1 MCNVGRCC
9 WWWSMVS
16 EVECWWLVVG
26 GYSLMFTFT
35 DSVIATQSLA
45 VIQIYYY
52 TATYDEVLTHPLYS
66 SVFICQDTRVRSA
79 VKASSSTNFKQ
90 WSFPRVGSID
100 SDAPYGGTIVC
111 SRKRMI
117 LTSQY
122 HSVLLGTGTKVP
134 AKSRRLSLFTM
145 LLPSIYISVV

>member
-1 MCNVGRCC
+1 MCNVGRC

-90 WSFPRVGSID
+90 WPFPRVGSID
-100 SDAPYGGTIVC
+100 SDTPYFQWDN
-111 SRKRMI
+111 R
-117 LTSQY
+117 
-122 HSVLLGTGTKVP
+122 
-134 AKSRRLSLFTM
+134 LFTSFSLVGLKSSDTEAYM
-145 LLPSIYISVV
+145 GLALGF